1 MRELVIRKCNKC
13 KAMVKVIEDCNCACG
28 IVCCGEE
35 MQKIKANST
44 DGAAEKHLPTYEIKG
59 DLIEIVVNHVMEDEH
74 YIEWISAVSDKEEHI
89 KYFNPGEKAKA
100 VFKYSDN
107 MTLYSYCNKHSLW
120 KVEVK

>member
-13 KAMVKVIEDCNCACG
+13 KAMVKVIEECNCTCG

-44 DGAAEKHLPTYEIKG
+44 DGSAEKHLPTYEIKG